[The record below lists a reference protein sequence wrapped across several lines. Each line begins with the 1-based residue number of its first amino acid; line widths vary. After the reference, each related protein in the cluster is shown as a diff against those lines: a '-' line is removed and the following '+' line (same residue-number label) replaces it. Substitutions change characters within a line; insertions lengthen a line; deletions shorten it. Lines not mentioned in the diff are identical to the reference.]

1 MNVLEQGP
9 NFRSLS
15 IRDLLEARDQYHYHL
30 LNKANVVGT
39 AIGLYLI
46 RNKDEDE
53 DDKSTPRTLSNSRV
67 RQDSWPCVLVFLR
80 NWLRPSDF
88 IEGGAAQPTDMLPKT
103 LYMPDGRAV
112 PVCVVQALEVPAGDP
127 TPPAP
132 SNGLPAHKLGGG
144 MPIMVGDDTIGAIG
158 LSGAVGGQDKEEACA
173 KAGIAKVA
181 DQLK

>member
-67 RQDSWPCVLVFLR
+67 RKDSWPCVLVFLR

-112 PVCVVQALEVPAGDP
+112 PVEESRLRAERKG
-127 TPPAP
+127 AP
-132 SNGLPAHKLGGG
+132 LPHSGLGGG
-144 MPIMVGDDTIGAIG
+144 LP
-158 LSGAVGGQDKEEACA
+158 LSVEVQGVRREAS
-173 KAGIAKVA
+173 AGCLVT
-181 DQLK
+181 DG